1 MENIKLDIEFGAYYS
16 EKSKTFDG
24 GIYPFLEYLKNNKV
38 TDTTIRMDIDFYP
51 YEEVDVYCEKMTI
64 KKLSYE
70 VLDDNRTFMAHVETD
85 PASAK
90 ILIKTLL
97 NLGYIGN
104 GGHSYQFK
112 VGKEKFNFDGDG
124 ADWVK
129 SINGKRVRS
138 PKDLAKDASEIYKK
152 GQQQSEDMFNEIV
165 SECMKKIIDK
175 TSILK

>member
-24 GIYPFLEYLKNNKV
+24 GIYPFLEYLKSNKV
-38 TDTTIRMDIDFYP
+38 TDATIRLDTDNYP
-51 YEEVDVYCEKMTI
+51 YEETDIYCEKMTI

-70 VLDDNRTFMAHVETD
+70 VLDDKRTYTAHVETD

-90 ILIKTLL
+90 VLIKTLL
-97 NLGYIGN
+97 NIGYLGN
-104 GGHSYQFK
+104 GGHTYSFR
-112 VGKEKFNFDGDG
+112 VGKEKFYFDGDG

-129 SINGKRVRS
+129 SINGKKVFR
-138 PKDLAKDASEIYKK
+138 PKDFVKDASEIYKK
-152 GQQQSEDMFNEIV
+152 GQQPSEDMFNEIV